1 MVGVSDVGVMAII
14 AVGVRA
20 GNQNCVV
27 VGQCVLDQS
36 GEEETCFEHGEEG
49 TFNFWKKKLESNCSL
64 KKMLL
69 NYFETKY
76 YSVIHT

>member
-36 GEEETCFEHGEEG
+36 GEEETSFEHGEEG
-49 TFNFWKKKLESNCSL
+49 NSGKPIQPNFSL
-64 KKMLL
+64 AL
-69 NYFETKY
+69 NHQLF
-76 YSVIHT
+76 SVFSVYISQIFK

>member
-36 GEEETCFEHGEEG
+36 GEEEECFKHGHVMFAEFEEAG
-49 TFNFWKKKLESNCSL
+49 PLF
-64 KKMLL
+64 
-69 NYFETKY
+69 
-76 YSVIHT
+76 SVYITQIIHFI